1 MPQSSLLRGT
11 LILSVAIFLTKFL
24 GLIFVIPLTAII
36 GEKGMALYTYSY
48 IPYTII
54 LSFATLGVPMAV
66 SKFVS
71 KYNAIGDF
79 HTGRRL
85 FRSGLLLMSLSGIVA
100 FLFLYFLAPE
110 IASLSGQFHSQTGN
124 NLDEVIMVI
133 RMVSLALIVVPGMS
147 LFRGYFQGFQSMG
160 PTAVSQIVEQILR
173 ILFALLA
180 ALVVMSIFHG
190 GQATAAGMATFAAF
204 IGALG
209 SLVVL
214 IWYWM
219 KRKNHLDKQLK
230 ESHLDSK
237 IPLKDMYV
245 ELIAYAVPFVAIGL
259 AVPLYQLVDQFTINH
274 ALTSIGWK
282 QAKAATVFTSLDQLD
297 HKLILIPVSL
307 SMALATTLVPTIT
320 SSFSTGNYR
329 TMNKQITQAFQIVL
343 FLTVPAAVGLSI
355 LSYPVYETLYANTN
369 LQIGGE
375 ILRWYAPTALLFS
388 LFSITA
394 SILQGINQQKFVLF
408 SLLVGLLIKLLLNT
422 WFITLFHGIGAILA
436 TDIGFCITLFLNVMV
451 IRAYAGYQLMFISK
465 RALLIVIFSAA
476 MAVIVWLVTMPFTSL
491 AKPPETWMGSAGIL
505 TLGVIIGGAVYI
517 GLAMR
522 LNLFQ
527 QIFGDRFSFLNRK
540 KRASQ

>member
-1 MPQSSLLRGT
+1 MSQSRLVRGT
-11 LILSVAIFLTKFL
+11 LILSAAIFFTKFL

-54 LSFATLGVPMAV
+54 LSLATLGVPMAV
-66 SKFVS
+66 SKFVA

-79 HTGRRL
+79 HTGRKL
-85 FRSGLLLMSLSGIVA
+85 FRSGLLLMGLSGVAA
-100 FLFLYFLAPE
+100 FLLLYFMAPG
-110 IASLSGQFHSQTGN
+110 IAALSGQFDSKTGN
-124 NLDEVIMVI
+124 DSDEVIMVI

-160 PTAVSQIVEQILR
+160 PTAISQIVEQVLR

-180 ALVVMSIFHG
+180 AVLVMFVLHG
-190 GQATAAGMATFAAF
+190 SQATAAGMATFAAF
-204 IGALG
+204 VGALG
-209 SLVVL
+209 SLAVL

-219 KRKNHLDKQLK
+219 KRKSHLDKQLS
-230 ESHLDSK
+230 ESRINSK
-237 IPLKDMYV
+237 IPLKAMYG
-245 ELIAYAVPFVAIGL
+245 ELIAYAVPFVAVGL

-282 QAKAATVFTSLDQLD
+282 QVKAATVFTSLDQLS
-297 HKLILIPVSL
+297 HKLIMIPVSL
-307 SMALATTLVPTIT
+307 STALATTLVPTIT

-343 FLTVPAAVGLSI
+343 FLTVPAAVGLSV
-355 LSYPVYETLYANTN
+355 LSYPVFETLYANTN

-375 ILRWYAPTALLFS
+375 ILRWYAPTALFFA

-394 SILQGINQQKFVLF
+394 SILQGINQQKFVIF

-422 WFITLFHGIGAILA
+422 WFVTLFHGIGAVLA
-436 TDIGFCITLFLNVMV
+436 TDIGFSCTLVLNIMV
-451 IRAYAGYQLMFISK
+451 IRAYAEYGLKFISK
-465 RALLIVIFSAA
+465 RALLIVIFSAI
-476 MAVIVWLVTMPFTSL
+476 MAIIVWLITMPFTSL
-491 AKPPETWMGSAGIL
+491 AKPPATWGGSAGIL
-505 TLGVIIGGAVYI
+505 ILGVIIGGAAYI

-522 LNLFQ
+522 LNLFR
-527 QIFGDRFSFLNRK
+527 QIFGDRFSFLKRK
-540 KRASQ
+540 KRVSR